1 MSREEDDTFWHSS
14 LVTERLESHLVRTV
28 SGKVYQLMGDMDLEE
43 ALFGGLFKK
52 LRSTDVNIRV
62 IFHVKY
68 DI

>member
-1 MSREEDDTFWHSS
+1 M
-14 LVTERLESHLVRTV
+14 RTV

-43 ALFGGLFKK
+43 ALFGGSFKR

-62 IFHVKY
+62 IFHVKC

>member
-1 MSREEDDTFWHSS
+1 M
-14 LVTERLESHLVRTV
+14 RTV

-52 LRSTDVNIRV
+52 LRSTVNIRV